1 MTQSTEVKKT
11 EPASPQSI
19 QKPVEEAKT
28 VKEGGKAS
36 KDNSTFVIVSDEGI
50 SIIQVNLTNY
60 EDTEIGWSKKELE
73 EYSKRPQSVFNQ
85 NCFKFQIIIDHA

>member
-1 MTQSTEVKKT
+1 MTANQNLDKSLDLSKKDEIPMTQSTEVKKT

-28 VKEGGKAS
+28 VKEGVKAS

-50 SIIQVNLTNY
+50 SII
-60 EDTEIGWSKKELE
+60 
-73 EYSKRPQSVFNQ
+73 
-85 NCFKFQIIIDHA
+85 